1 MPTAT
6 LRLRRGAVHV
16 RASAG
21 QHTPSPSTSL
31 TASLTSVLAATRIQR
46 PTLDDVQRL
55 SEGRAAKTR
64 GWGSRQTPHRLNAEE
79 RKQYALALDK
89 SYLTIKGTGYRKE
102 RKGAPLA
109 NIYRQYCDAN
119 AVPCVN
125 LLLAGTSN
133 ILLVEQ
139 TTTRRWRVDDEHGI
153 VIAESVTDRINDC
166 ISKVGEGFRALDRR
180 ALAEVVPWT
189 VLAPREVIEN
199 TSTETLD
206 EDLIEH
212 YCSSAIWTI
221 PVSVVGVEVD
231 DRAVAKRCVVVT
243 SGAFGCSSD
252 VRSPRLSHCLTLAHS
267 GSLCLTLT
275 LTLSHCLTVSLARRN
290 ARSPG
295 WPASSANSR
304 RTGDHR
310 HPISDERI
318 VVSLL
323 S

>member
-1 MPTAT
+1 MRVPTAT

-252 VRSPRLSHCLTLAHS
+252 VRSRRLSHCLTLAHS

-275 LTLSHCLTVSLARRN
+275 LSYCLTRATQRSFARM
-290 ARSPG
+290 
-295 WPASSANSR
+295 ASEL
-304 RTGDHR
+304 GKLEKDW
-310 HPISDERI
+310 
-318 VVSLL
+318 
-323 S
+323 